1 MIAFFEDRRAPVGE
15 PAAWLFERLLV
26 SDEIRDA
33 ASLAIALDGVAQA
46 GGWSVLALDYEL
58 GYLLEP
64 HAAPLGWQ
72 PPSAA
77 AAPLGRVWRFASA
90 RCLSAD
96 EAASWLAEQL
106 DGRPVAG
113 LGGWQPQ
120 IAEKDY
126 LSTVDRVK
134 DWISAGDCYQVNL
147 TFPVTGTVYG
157 SPLALYARLRQRQPV
172 RYGGFVGE
180 LAGGGVGS
188 EAIIS
193 LSPELF
199 IEKRGRRL
207 LTRPMKGTAARHL
220 PPETLRDSVKDRAEN
235 LMIVDLL
242 RNDLGRVAAAGS
254 VRVERLFEV
263 EAYPSVWQMVS
274 EISAELAPGG
284 EDLGEE
290 FATLLRA
297 VFPCG
302 SITGAPKIRAMQIAG
317 ELEAAPRGL
326 YTGALGWRSPADDLR
341 LNVAIR
347 TLAVGADRQAR
358 LGLGSGIV
366 ADSDPAAEWRE
377 CLLKG
382 AFVHAA
388 DPGLRLIET
397 LRLSTG
403 NYPAL
408 AGHLARLAGS
418 AAWFGFACELP
429 AVVATLRELAAD
441 KAIGDW
447 RVRLTLGKDGRP
459 EVAAFP
465 LLPEAEG
472 PRRAWLAA
480 ETIDADDP
488 LRRHKTTER
497 GLYDAALQRI
507 AGDPALFDVVFLNQ
521 RGELAEGARS
531 NLFVERDGILLT
543 PPLRSGALPGVLR
556 GELLASGRAREAVLY
571 PADLRDGFW
580 LGNALRGLH
589 RISTL
594 EAEPGSLV

>member
-1 MIAFFEDRRAPVGE
+1 MLAFFEDRRAPAGD
-15 PAAWLFERLLV
+15 PAAWLFEQALACH
-26 SDEIRDA
+26 EIRDA
-33 ASLAIALDGVAQA
+33 GSLAAALAAVEQA
-46 GGWSVLALDYEL
+46 AGWSVLALDYEL

-64 HAAPLGWQ
+64 HSAPLGWQ
-72 PPSAA
+72 PPAA
-77 AAPLGRVWRFASA
+77 AVAPLGRIWQFASA
-90 RCLSAD
+90 RCLSAA
-96 EAASWLAEQL
+96 EADNWLAEQL
-106 DGRPVAG
+106 GGAPVAG

-126 LSTVDRVK
+126 LFTVDRVK

-199 IEKRGRRL
+199 IEKHGRRL

-242 RNDLGRVAAAGS
+242 RNDLGRVAVAGS

-284 EDLGEE
+284 EDLGN
-290 FATLLRA
+290 LLRA

-326 YTGALGWRSPADDLR
+326 YTGALGWRSPAGDLR

-347 TLAVGADRQAR
+347 TLAVGTDRQAR

-397 LRLSTG
+397 LRLSAG
-403 NYPAL
+403 AYPAL

-441 KAIGDW
+441 KAAGDW

-472 PRRAWLAA
+472 LRRAWLAA

-521 RGELAEGARS
+521 RGEVAEGARS

-589 RISTL
+589 WIAAI
-594 EAEPGSLV
+594 EPEPGAAA

>member
-1 MIAFFEDRRAPVGE
+1 M
-15 PAAWLFERLLV
+15 
-26 SDEIRDA
+26 
-33 ASLAIALDGVAQA
+33 AQA
-46 GGWSVLALDYEL
+46 PGWSVLALDYEL

-64 HAAPLGWQ
+64 HAAPVGWRS
-72 PPSAA
+72 PGPA
-77 AAPLGRVWRFASA
+77 AAPLGRIWQFAA
-90 RCLSAD
+90 VRCLNAD
-96 EAASWLAEQL
+96 EAAGWLAEQV
-106 DGRPVAG
+106 GTAPVAG

-157 SPLALYARLRQRQPV
+157 SPLALYARLRERQPV
-172 RYGGFVGE
+172 RYGGFVGDPTG
-180 LAGGGVGS
+180 AGGGS

-207 LTRPMKGTAARHL
+207 LTRPMKGTAPRHL

-254 VRVERLFEV
+254 VRVERLFEI

-284 EDLGEE
+284 EGLGEE
-290 FATLLRA
+290 FAALLRA

-317 ELEAAPRGL
+317 ELEAAARGL
-326 YTGALGWRSPADDLR
+326 YTGALGWRSPAGDLR

-347 TLAVGADRQAR
+347 TLVVGADRQAR

-397 LRLSTG
+397 LRLSAG
-403 NYPAL
+403 EYPAL
-408 AGHLARLAGS
+408 AGHLARLSRS
-418 AAWFGFACELP
+418 AAWLGFACDP
-429 AVVATLRELAAD
+429 PVVTGALRELAAD
-441 KAIGDW
+441 KAVGDW
-447 RVRLTLGKDGRP
+447 RVRLTLGKDGQP

-465 LLPEAEG
+465 LQPEPAG

-480 ETIDADDP
+480 EAIDADDP

-507 AGDPALFDVVFLNQ
+507 AGDPAVFDVVFVNQ

-543 PPLRSGALPGVLR
+543 PPLGSGALPGVLR
-556 GELLASGRAREAVLY
+556 GELLASGRAREVVLL
-571 PADLRDGFW
+571 PADLQQGFW
-580 LGNALRGLH
+580 LGNALRGLIAV
-589 RISTL
+589 RL
-594 EAEPGSLV
+594 ESPVS